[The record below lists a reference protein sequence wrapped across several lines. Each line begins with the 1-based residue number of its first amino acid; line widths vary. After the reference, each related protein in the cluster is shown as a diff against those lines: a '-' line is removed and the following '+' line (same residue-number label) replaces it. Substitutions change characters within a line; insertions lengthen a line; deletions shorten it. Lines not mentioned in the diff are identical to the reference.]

1 MSVGDSHYYETF
13 KHLNAKII
21 KPSAVEVNKSSNIIV
36 TPELRK
42 TGRAV
47 SHIRFKIAENP
58 QLSILDLDDSEGL
71 RNSDVYPR
79 LRGLGVTDRLARQWI
94 KEHGEAVL
102 SAKLDYVLGREGVR
116 NAAAYLARSLVG
128 SEQVSPRNQPA
139 KPVSERSAKI
149 GGIPISNQV
158 RRRLTST

>member
-1 MSVGDSHYYETF
+1 MAVGDSHYYETF
-13 KHLNAKII
+13 KHLNAEII
-21 KPSAVEVNKSSNIIV
+21 KPSVAEVNKMSNLII

-47 SHIRFKIAENP
+47 SRIRFKIAENP
-58 QLSILDLDDSEGL
+58 QLSILDRDDGEGL

-79 LRGLGVTDRLARQWI
+79 LRGLGVTARLARQWI

-116 NAAAYLARSLVG
+116 NAASYLARSLVG
-128 SEQVSPRNQPA
+128 SEQVSQRNLHI
-139 KPVSERSAKI
+139 KPVSEHGAKI
-149 GGIPISNQV
+149 GGIPISNQA
-158 RRRLTST
+158 RRRLTSI

>member
-58 QLSILDLDDSEGL
+58 PLSILDIDDSEGL

-79 LRGLGVTDRLARQWI
+79 LRELGVTDRLAR
-94 KEHGEAVL
+94 
-102 SAKLDYVLGREGVR
+102 
-116 NAAAYLARSLVG
+116 
-128 SEQVSPRNQPA
+128 
-139 KPVSERSAKI
+139 
-149 GGIPISNQV
+149 
-158 RRRLTST
+158 